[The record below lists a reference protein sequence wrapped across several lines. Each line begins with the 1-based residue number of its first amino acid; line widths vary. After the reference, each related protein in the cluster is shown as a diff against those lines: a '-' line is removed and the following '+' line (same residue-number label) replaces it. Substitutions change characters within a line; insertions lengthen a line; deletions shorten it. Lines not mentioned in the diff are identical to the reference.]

1 MRRPP
6 SARTLVASVKADP
19 EGARMNIHVTRL
31 RAACSLSLVLVALGA
46 LPATAAALGPNTH
59 ESSAQQCPCNI
70 AGGPPGGLPSL
81 LAAQAAVR
89 PGAAAA
95 LVRVQ
100 VTPVAAAQP
109 GTTFDWSAAAVGAA
123 VAIAVGLLG
132 VGLAS
137 GLRRHR
143 VRVHAR
149 A

>member
-6 SARTLVASVKADP
+6 SARTLMASVTADP

-59 ESSAQQCPCNI
+59 EPSAQQCPCNV

-81 LAAQAAVR
+81 LAAHAVR

-95 LVRVQ
+95 LVRVH

-137 GLRRHR
+137 GLRRRR